1 MTGDDTENQTTK
13 NAAKPVDTEE
23 RNDQPGEETRR
34 MLDQLEEPAPSSNDT
49 DGRLDLA
56 DRLNSERESDPNRPG
71 AAVYAEVTR
80 KVLDQLEEP
89 ASVEEEK
96 VAEEK
101 SVEEPAPPPSPF
113 DGWRRKGRT
122 SGSTSRGVA
131 QEE

>member
-1 MTGDDTENQTTK
+1 
-13 NAAKPVDTEE
+13 
-23 RNDQPGEETRR
+23 
-34 MLDQLEEPAPSSNDT
+34 MLDQLEERAPSSNDT

-71 AAVYAEVTR
+71 AAVHAEVTR

-89 ASVEEEK
+89 VSVEEE

-101 SVEEPAPPPSPF
+101 AVEEPAPPPSPF

-122 SGSTSRGVA
+122 PGSISRGVA